1 MVWNKVFLPTVQ
13 KTKWRIYRNKSYL
26 LCVKNGSEMNNAL
39 HVIASIVSLFR
50 IMIYGPTQGTP
61 KIPENAKNEYFGFLL
76 KSFLLAK
83 CLEICNYAKVKGM
96 KLKQIWKF
104 PSPPFTTLGI
114 MLWIFNWPRV
124 HKISRKVAFI
134 SLFVVLEG
142 FT

>member
-1 MVWNKVFLPTVQ
+1 MPTVQ

-61 KIPENAKNEYFGFLL
+61 KNECFGFLSFL
-76 KSFLLAK
+76 PKSWKVSLLAK
-83 CLEICNYAKVKGM
+83 CLENCNYAKVKGM

>member
-1 MVWNKVFLPTVQ
+1 MVWNKVILPTVQ

-76 KSFLLAK
+76 KSFLLVK